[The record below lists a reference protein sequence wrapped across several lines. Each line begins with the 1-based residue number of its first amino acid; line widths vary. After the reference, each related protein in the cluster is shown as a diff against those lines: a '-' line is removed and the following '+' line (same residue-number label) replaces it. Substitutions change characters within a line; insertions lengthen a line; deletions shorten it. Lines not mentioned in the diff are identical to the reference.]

1 MNNSGLYQEIV
12 YMPKK
17 GENIYKRKDGRWEGR
32 YIKNRNS
39 SGKAIYG
46 YVYARSYK
54 EVKSKLN
61 DIRVNIAKNIASNE
75 NIDRSM
81 LTLKKV
87 SEEWIKYKQV
97 YIKESTYMRYIFL
110 LNSYINNT
118 MGDYD
123 ISLINDKH
131 LEDLSIM
138 LLTEGGKNKQGLSPK
153 TVSDILSLVK
163 SILRFAVSQGYS
175 SAYTGSFIPIKQNAK
190 EMRVLTRKEQQILTT
205 NIIYSN
211 NLKDIG
217 IMICLYTGIRIGE
230 LCALRWGNISIPEK
244 TLTVRNTLQ
253 RVKSSDVNSKKKTKV
268 ILSTPK
274 SKYSFRTIPIPNE
287 LIEMLIPIQAD
298 SSNYVLTGVSDKF
311 VEPRTMQNHFKKII
325 KKCSI
330 DDANFHCLRHSFAT
344 RCVEVGFDIKSLS
357 EILGHANVNIT
368 MNRYV
373 HPTMELKR
381 QNMNRL
387 SDLFAVK

>member
-1 MNNSGLYQEIV
+1 
-12 YMPKK
+12 
-17 GENIYKRKDGRWEGR
+17 
-32 YIKNRNS
+32 
-39 SGKAIYG
+39 
-46 YVYARSYK
+46 
-54 EVKSKLN
+54 
-61 DIRVNIAKNIASNE
+61 
-75 NIDRSM
+75 
-81 LTLKKV
+81 
-87 SEEWIKYKQV
+87 
-97 YIKESTYMRYIFL
+97 
-110 LNSYINNT
+110 

>member
-1 MNNSGLYQEIV
+1 
-12 YMPKK
+12 MPKK